1 MGMIFKVNGREI
13 WDRGLRTSQMFCGQV
28 LLLEKLVDTPSGI
41 YDTGKDEVQ
50 VDPAALRAFLRAVFA
65 YLDRSGSWPLRA
77 MVRGVVQ
84 VGLFLDYRAS
94 GDWLAVPDRFQ
105 DITDGLDR
113 IT

>member
-1 MGMIFKVNGREI
+1 MLFTVDGREI

-28 LLLEKLVDTPSGI
+28 LLLEKLVETPSGI
-41 YDTGKDEVQ
+41 DDTGQDEVQ
-50 VDPAALRAFLRAVFA
+50 VDPVALRAFLRAVFA

-84 VGLFLDYRAS
+84 AGLFLDYRTN
-94 GDWLAVPDRFQ
+94 GDWLTVPDRFQ
-105 DITDGLDR
+105 DFAEGLDR